1 MFDGHGGVDAAIYA
15 ANHLHVNL
23 VHQESFNQ
31 DPSEALCKAFKV
43 TDEGFVKKAKREVNT
58 STNYQTCLLK
68 FTRDKPVNY
77 MKCSCIMSTENVF
90 TSSTIADASNAS
102 TISTKQ
108 LLLQLCLLFVLLLLL
123 LLYYCYYS

>member
-23 VHQESFNQ
+23 VHQESFSQ

-58 STNYQTCLLK
+58 STNNQACLLI
-68 FTRDKPVNY
+68 FTRGKPVDY
-77 MKCSCIMSTENVF
+77 IKYSCIMPTE
-90 TSSTIADASNAS
+90 
-102 TISTKQ
+102 
-108 LLLQLCLLFVLLLLL
+108 L
-123 LLYYCYYS
+123 